1 VSAPGAADVIS
12 DLTRLSF
19 TRKLHFVM
27 RIKNQNPID
36 RHVGARIRMQRMVC
50 GLSQTK
56 LGKAVGVSF
65 QQVQKY
71 EKGVNRVGA
80 SRLQQI
86 ANVLRLRQI
95 SFLTERRQR
104 PSLTYPRR
112 LRSSKDLSPREMGL
126 LCPRRSLKSAIR
138 RCDAASSRWLSRLL
152 GSSLIPSEREVFWLA
167 VACPLSR
174 GIAFGG
180 VAVFQLHVGPM
191 DRVPLLLFAAVVALI
206 GALASERYL
215 GGRPGV
221 APLE

>member
-86 ANVLRLRQI
+86 ANVLKVAPDFFFDGASAKAVTNVTKEITLIEEFI
-95 SFLTERRQR
+95 SSRDGVAL
-104 PSLTYPRR
+104 
-112 LRSSKDLSPREMGL
+112 SKAFTKISHQKM
-126 LCPRRSLKSAIR
+126 RRSII
-138 RCDAASSRWLSRLL
+138 
-152 GSSLIPSEREVFWLA
+152 SLVEQ
-167 VACPLSR
+167 
-174 GIAFGG
+174 IA
-180 VAVFQLHVGPM
+180 
-191 DRVPLLLFAAVVALI
+191 RV
-206 GALASERYL
+206 
-215 GGRPGV
+215 
-221 APLE
+221 